1 MTAFPAAPEQRTS
14 EERQE
19 LLATTVNGY
28 VRDGYR
34 VESQTP
40 HQAIVVKGRRPNHLL
55 HLILSILTVGLWL
68 LFVWLPLVVFGGEKR
83 RVITVD
89 TFGHV
94 QTAKG
99 RG

>member
-1 MTAFPAAPEQRTS
+1 MSALPATTQQRTS

-19 LLATTVNGY
+19 ILAGAVNNA

-34 VESQTP
+34 VESQTA

-55 HLILSILTVGLWL
+55 HLILSLLTLGLWM
-68 LFVWLPLVVFGGEKR
+68 LFVWLPVVVFGGERR

-89 TFGHV
+89 TFGNV